1 MAKHHPNLISA
12 LRETACRLESGARY
26 EWGHMGRCNCGHL
39 VQSLTEMTDVEIV
52 KSIDFEVS
60 EWSEH
65 AQDYCEGTTRKV
77 DELFDTLEQVGFSR
91 QDVMNLEYLS
101 DQDVLRRLDP
111 EKRYLKKNQAADVS
125 LYMRTLADKLAEEA
139 VLQEAKAVL
148 ETAKVAEEVV
158 AASAI

>member
-1 MAKHHPNLISA
+1 MAKHHPELIDA

-39 VQSLTEMTDVEIV
+39 VQSFTDMTDVEIV
-52 KSIDFEVS
+52 RSIDFEIS
-60 EWSEH
+60 EWTEH

-77 DELFDTLEQVGFSR
+77 DELFDTLDQVGFSR
-91 QDVMNLEYLS
+91 QDVMHLEYLS

-111 EKRYLKKNQAADVS
+111 ENRHLKKNRVEDVS
-125 LYMRTLADKLAEEA
+125 LYMRTLADKLAEES

-148 ETAKVAEEVV
+148 ETTKVAEGAAV
-158 AASAI
+158 A